1 MSYEYYEFIY
11 LFWSNTIVFYFCQ
24 SEERKKLRDEYDKQ
38 SSILEE
44 YKRKNREKV
53 EKQFETANLPALN
66 EIQKKLNKIK
76 KQAKEMQ
83 DKYLQNDANYRKLK
97 QDQMRKGYTLERTKL
112 RVGELKN
119 TSNQLIQE
127 VNEREVTY

>member
-1 MSYEYYEFIY
+1 M
-11 LFWSNTIVFYFCQ
+11 NQ

-76 KQAKEMQ
+76 KQAKEML
-83 DKYLQNDANYRKLK
+83 DKYLQNDASFKKLK
-97 QDQMRKGYTLERTKL
+97 
-112 RVGELKN
+112 
-119 TSNQLIQE
+119 
-127 VNEREVTY
+127 